1 MPSFLSTSSISSI
14 ENNVQS
20 YRSALKSNLE
30 ITINSLSNPHLKM
43 KSLLH
48 QFGQNKNVVDFSTLI
63 YSIDRL
69 PPVMT
74 EAKKVILGQSPEV
87 FENAGYK
94 NIDKWPEVKS
104 KNRRRVAHFN
114 SQKNILAY
122 FINSVSDIDDIV
134 NILIA
139 LQTEW
144 NKGHQLLH
152 KYYSLY
158 SLFKKELKSEKFFK
172 RLKINQKDWQ
182 NLISA
187 LGPKWDLKLRR
198 IYKSPLN
205 LKIQLLSASWLNY
218 TKTTQKWW
226 KNIATTTSPAFH
238 ISRQEIYF
246 VSSNTH
252 SLLNVFTGFPLAH
265 QFEILSNLKTDY
277 PLLYQTWTKI
287 QNKDS
292 LLDPNDFI
300 YFASKHFLSKSVVK
314 KAYQDS
320 QKKLG
325 ILNITNPNYLDITTQ
340 IFPVKN
346 LVRSSHLDPRLKIKN
361 HLKLE
366 KSKALI
372 FNIDYPLG
380 FCAYHLLTEIME
392 NVKNIKGVYILG
404 KAATLN
410 SEIGDILIPRL
421 VFDEH
426 TQNSYLFKNCFN
438 EFFPFVNNQG
448 SILTNQKAASVLGTF
463 LENKALLN
471 SYFKNN
477 ITVVEM
483 ESGPYLSAVTES
495 CYDQQAPKGTIIDL
509 NNAPFDLGI
518 INYTSDTPY
527 SSLQSLGDSK
537 LGINGI
543 EPVTLSTLA
552 ILQRIINL
560 EEEK

>member
-1 MPSFLSTSSISSI
+1 
-14 ENNVQS
+14 
-20 YRSALKSNLE
+20 
-30 ITINSLSNPHLKM
+30 M

-48 QFGQNKNVVDFSTLI
+48 PFGQNKDIIDFSTLM
-63 YSIDRL
+63 YSINRL
-69 PPVMT
+69 PLVMT
-74 EAKKVILGQSPEV
+74 ETEKIILGQSPEV
-87 FENAGYK
+87 FEDSGYK
-94 NIDKWPEVKS
+94 NVDKWKEVKS

-114 SQKNILAY
+114 PEKKILAY
-122 FINSVSDIDDIV
+122 FIASVSDIDDIV

-144 NKGHQLLH
+144 NKGYQLFH

-158 SLFKKELKSEKFFK
+158 SLFEKDLISKKFFK
-172 RLKINQKDWQ
+172 KLNIDQKDWQ

-187 LGPKWDLKLRR
+187 LGPKWNLKLKR

-226 KNIATTTSPAFH
+226 KNIATITSPTFH
-238 ISRQEIYF
+238 ISHQEIYF

-252 SLLNVFTGFPLAH
+252 NLLNIFTGFPLAH
-265 QFEILSNLKTDY
+265 QFEILSNLKSNY
-277 PLLYQTWTKI
+277 PLLYQTWVKI
-287 QNKDS
+287 QKKES
-292 LLDPNDFI
+292 LLNPNDFI
-300 YFASKHFLSKSVVK
+300 YFASKHFLSNPEVK
-314 KAYQDS
+314 KVYQDY

-325 ILNITNPNYLDITTQ
+325 ILNIPNINYLDITTQ

-346 LVRSSHLDPRLKIKN
+346 LVRSNHLDPRLKIKN

-372 FNIDYPLG
+372 LNIDYPLG
-380 FCAYHLLTEIME
+380 FCAYHVLTEVME

-410 SEIGDILIPRL
+410 SEVGDILIPRL

-438 EFFPFVNNQG
+438 EFFPFINNQG

-463 LENKALLN
+463 LENRALLN

-477 ITVVEM
+477 ITIVEM
-483 ESGPYLSAVTES
+483 ESGPYLGAVSES
-495 CYDQQAPKGTIIDL
+495 CYDQQAPKSTIVDL
-509 NNAPFDLGI
+509 NNTPFDLGI

-527 SSLQSLGDSK
+527 SSLQNLGDSK

-543 EPVTLSTLA
+543 EPVTLGSLA

-560 EEEK
+560 EENK